1 MSTQPSTNQGRIRQ
15 PGTYAAPAL
24 AFDLNAELGSLQAEK
39 PWQAAHTAKT
49 LVKHPDLR
57 VVLVAIRAG
66 GRLQQHETTARVSIQ
81 ALSGDLRVYMPAHN
95 VHLPAGHLLALDRD
109 VPHEV
114 VALDDSAFLLTI
126 AWPDLA
132 GSAVQPKPM
141 PHRIASI
148 AIGRPLAQSP
158 QKRGNVIRIDA
169 RLSRERGLDRTLAET
184 FPCSDALSTI
194 PDPCLSGT

>member
-1 MSTQPSTNQGRIRQ
+1 MSTQPSANQGRIRQ

-24 AFDLNAELGSLQAEK
+24 AFDLNAELRSLQAEK
-39 PWQAAHTAKT
+39 PWQAAHSAKT

-66 GRLQQHETTARVSIQ
+66 GHLQQHETAARISIQ
-81 ALSGDLRVYMPAHN
+81 TLSGDLHVCTPADN

-132 GSAVQPKPM
+132 ASAVQPRPVS
-141 PHRIASI
+141 HRIASI
-148 AIGRPLAQSP
+148 AIDRPLAQSP
-158 QKRGNVIRIDA
+158 QEHGKIVRIDA
-169 RLSRERGLDRTLAET
+169 RLARELGLDKTLADT
-184 FPCSDALSTI
+184 FPCSDALSSI
-194 PDPCLSGT
+194 PDPYLSGT